1 MEKELNR
8 YAELIDE
15 SRDKP
20 REYYMHTRERI
31 YPSIAVYLLLSIA
44 GFDTPLDEEIERS
57 EEDAF
62 VMDHYC

>member
-1 MEKELNR
+1 MEKELKR

-15 SRDKP
+15 SRDEP

-31 YPSIAVYLLLSIA
+31 YPSIAV
-44 GFDTPLDEEIERS
+44 FDTPLDEEIERS

>member
-1 MEKELNR
+1 MEKELKR

-15 SRDKP
+15 SRDEP

-31 YPSIAVYLLLSIA
+31 YPSIAV
-44 GFDTPLDEEIERS
+44 FDTPLDEKIERS